1 LKKTKLQK
9 FGNGQK
15 LVESSEREGLE
26 HMKFIKLDGKDVF
39 PSKIVCIGRNYVDH
53 IKELGNEIPK
63 EPVIFLKPNSAIS
76 TDIHSNELDAI
87 HFEGEMTFV
96 VIAGELAGVGFGL
109 DLTKREVQSALKAK
123 GLPWERSKAFDGA
136 AVFSEFVSLNG
147 DIGELRLELFINDQ
161 LQQQG
166 GYGLMINKPNDIL
179 AEINGFMSFED
190 GDLIMTGTPAG
201 VGSINPGD
209 RFVGKIFE
217 NDTLLVEADWVVDAG
232 A

>member
-1 LKKTKLQK
+1 MKL
-9 FGNGQK
+9 
-15 LVESSEREGLE
+15 
-26 HMKFIKLDGKDVF
+26 IKLNGKEVF

-76 TDIHSNELDAI
+76 TAIHLNESDAI

-96 VIAGELAGVGFGL
+96 VNSGELAGVGFGL
-109 DLTKREVQSALKAK
+109 DLTKRELQSALKVK

-136 AVFSEFVSLNG
+136 AAFSDFVSFEG
-147 DIGELRLELFINDQ
+147 DSSELRLELFINDQ

-166 GYGLMINKPNDIL
+166 GYDLMINKPDDIL
-179 AEINGFMSFED
+179 AEISRFMSLED

-201 VGSINPGD
+201 VGSIKPGD

-217 NDTLLVEADWVVDAG
+217 NDSLLVEAEWVVDSCNAS
-232 A
+232 

>member
-1 LKKTKLQK
+1 M
-9 FGNGQK
+9 
-15 LVESSEREGLE
+15 VESSNKEARKQ
-26 HMKFIKLDGKDVF
+26 MKFIKLDGKDIF

-76 TDIHSNELDAI
+76 TDILSNEPDAI

-109 DLTKREVQSALKAK
+109 DLTKREVQSTLKAK

-136 AVFSEFVSLNG
+136 AVFSEFVSYKG
-147 DIGELRLELFINDQ
+147 DTRHLRLELYINKQ
-161 LQQQG
+161 LIQQG
-166 GYGLMINKPNDIL
+166 GYGLMINKPDDIL
-179 AEINGFMSFED
+179 AEIKGFMSFED
-190 GDLIMTGTPAG
+190 GDLVMTGTPAG
-201 VGSINPGD
+201 VGSIKPGD

-217 NDTLLVEADWVVDAG
+217 NNSLLVEAGWVVDAG